1 MSTNDLSP
9 GELRLLLAVART
21 GSFTAAAEDRGL
33 TQSAVSHAV
42 RVCERKIGAVLFERG
57 RTGARATKA
66 GHRVLVHARQ
76 ILRQLDL
83 LVAEARGA
91 ATGALTGPLRIAA
104 FRSAAA
110 HLLPAALGRL
120 TAEHPEL
127 SPRVLIVPEL
137 GRGTAGEVAD
147 GRADVAIATL
157 AEDSRPPSGLVVGEL
172 LREPYLMVHPA
183 RHREPQGLPLID
195 WAENCSSYTRAWWAR
210 QDWLPKATLDVADD
224 GVALSMVAQG
234 IGMTI
239 LPKLSLMTTP
249 PRVTITSL
257 GDNAPTRRIVY
268 VTTHATAQSL
278 AVRQLVTELRATAKP
293 HAMA

>member
-1 MSTNDLSP
+1 MSTHDLSP
-9 GELRLLLAVART
+9 GELRLLLAVERT
-21 GSFTAAAEDRGL
+21 GSFSAAAADRGL

-57 RTGARATKA
+57 RTGAQATTA

-104 FRSAAA
+104 FRSAAT
-110 HLLPAALGRL
+110 HLLPAALSRL

-127 SPRVLIVPEL
+127 KPRVLIVPEL

-157 AEDSRPPSGLVVGEL
+157 AEDAQPPSGLVAGEL
-172 LREPYLMVHPA
+172 LREPYLLVHPSG
-183 RHREPQGLPLID
+183 RREPRGFPLID
-195 WAENCSSYTRAWWAR
+195 WAENCSSYTRAWWAS

-234 IGMTI
+234 IGMSI

-249 PRVTITSL
+249 PSVTITPL

-268 VTTHATAQSL
+268 IATHATAQSL
-278 AVRQLVTELRATAKP
+278 TVRQLVTELRATAKP
-293 HAMA
+293 HATA

>member
-1 MSTNDLSP
+1 MSATDLSP
-9 GELRLLLAVART
+9 GELRLLLAVERT
-21 GSFTAAAEDRGL
+21 GSFTAAAVDRGL

-42 RVCERKIGAVLFERG
+42 RVCERKVGAVLFERG
-57 RTGARATKA
+57 RTGAQATKA
-66 GHRVLVHARQ
+66 GQRVLVHARQ

-91 ATGALTGPLRIAA
+91 ATGSLTGPLRIAA

-120 TAEHPEL
+120 TAAHPKL
-127 SPRVLIVPEL
+127 SPTVLIVPEL

-157 AEDSRPPSGLVVGEL
+157 AEDAPAPNGLVAGDL
-172 LREPYLMVHPA
+172 LREPYLLVHPTG
-183 RHREPQGLPLID
+183 QGDPRGFPLVD
-195 WAENCSSYTRAWWAR
+195 WAENCSPYTRTWWAR
-210 QDWLPKATLDVADD
+210 QEWLPKATLEVADD

-234 IGMTI
+234 IGMAI
-239 LPKLSLMTTP
+239 LPKLSLMAVP
-249 PRVTITSL
+249 PHVTVTQL

-268 VTTHATAQSL
+268 MATHATAQSL

>member
-1 MSTNDLSP
+1 MSATDLSP
-9 GELRLLLAVART
+9 GELRLLLAVGRT
-21 GSFTAAAEDRGL
+21 GSFTAAAGDRGL

-91 ATGALTGPLRIAA
+91 ATAALTGPLRIAA

-120 TAEHPEL
+120 TEGHPEL

-157 AEDSRPPSGLVVGEL
+157 AEDSRPPDGLVVGEL
-172 LREPYLMVHPA
+172 LREPYLLVHPVG
-183 RHREPQGLPLID
+183 REPRGLPLID

-224 GVALSMVAQG
+224 SVALSMVAQG
-234 IGMTI
+234 IGMAI
-239 LPKLSLMTTP
+239 LPKLSLTTTP
-249 PRVTITSL
+249 PHVTTTPL
-257 GDNAPTRRIVY
+257 GDNPPTRRIVY
-268 VTTHATAQSL
+268 VATHATAQSL

-293 HAMA
+293 HATA